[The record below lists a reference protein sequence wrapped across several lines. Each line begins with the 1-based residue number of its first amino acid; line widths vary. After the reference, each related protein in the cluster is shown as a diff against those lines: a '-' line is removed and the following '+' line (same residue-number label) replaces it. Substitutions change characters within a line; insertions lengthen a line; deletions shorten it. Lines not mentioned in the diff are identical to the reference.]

1 MASPTATRIETGYR
15 HAIGTTGGYATEI
28 WEVKGIDP
36 MFAHGSQ
43 GVAAGLPN
51 YNQPHPADANL
62 IVRERTVEQVIDTQV
77 TWVRVDYR
85 PASFDIG
92 TIYGSVSRT
101 VEPLKLRLIW
111 TRMTLPGNQ
120 GWLLRGG
127 QGDEQSVVQLWQTA
141 REMTV
146 YAGGDQD
153 FADYS
158 IETNKGKLYK
168 LGSSPYDRLYV
179 LSDGSTR
186 KNRDGRVIAQYTFLT
201 HQGFE
206 AISANT
212 YPYQTVTIP
221 ACPPCGMVFTY
232 LDNPLAIP
240 NFTVKTAQQLYE
252 FGKGLPGL
260 QNAT

>member
-1 MASPTATRIETGYR
+1 MGSPTATRIETGYR

-28 WEVKGIDP
+28 WEVKGVDP

-92 TIYGSVSRT
+92 TVYGSTTRV

-111 TRMTLPGNQ
+111 TRVTLPGNE
-120 GWLLRGG
+120 GWVLRGG
-127 QGDEQSVVQLWQTA
+127 KGDEQSVIQLWQTS
-141 REMTV
+141 RQTTV

-153 FADYS
+153 FVDYC
-158 IETNKGKLYK
+158 IEINKGKLYK
-168 LGSSPYDRLYV
+168 LGSNPYDRLYV
-179 LSDGSTR
+179 LSNGATR
-186 KNRDGRVIAQYTFLT
+186 KSRDGRVVAEYTFLT

-206 AISANT
+206 AIPSGT
-212 YPYQTVTIP
+212 YPGQSVAIP
-221 ACPPCGMVFTY
+221 ACPPAGMVFTY
-232 LDNPLAIP
+232 IDNPLSLP
-240 NFTVKTAQQLYE
+240 TFTVKTAQQLYK
-252 FGKGLPGL
+252 FGKDLPGL
-260 QNAT
+260 

>member
-1 MASPTATRIETGYR
+1 MASPTATRIENGYR

-36 MFAHGSQ
+36 MVANGDQ

-51 YNQPHPADANL
+51 YNQSHPVDSNL
-62 IVRERTVEQVIDTQV
+62 VVRERIIEQVIDNLT

-101 VEPLKLRLIW
+101 VEPLNLRLIW
-111 TRMTLPGNQ
+111 TRVTLPGNE
-120 GWLLRGG
+120 GWILRGG
-127 QGDEQSVVQLWQTA
+127 KGDEQSVVKLWQTA

-153 FADYS
+153 FVDYC
-158 IETNKGKLYK
+158 IEINKGKLYK
-168 LGSSPYDRLYV
+168 LGSNPYDRLYV
-179 LSDGSTR
+179 LSDGSSR
-186 KNRDGRVIAQYTFLT
+186 RQRDGRVIATYTFLT
-201 HQGFE
+201 HQGFS
-206 AISANT
+206 AIPTGT
-212 YPYQTVTIP
+212 YPNQTVAIP

-232 LDNPLAIP
+232 IENPLSLP
-240 NFTVKTAQQLYE
+240 SFSVKTAQQLYAS
-252 FGKGLPGL
+252 GKDLPGL
-260 QNAT
+260 